1 MSVVTGKGV
10 IEPEHPASSLLIVEI
25 RERAITGVLSDVVAG
40 RHRLVAAWREWT
52 AQGERSMAAAFDRM
66 VMEIERIVGRRLMD
80 SSGLIRPE
88 MADGQ
93 GCDAIIVTAGPPL
106 RIASI
111 PLSRTAVEAV
121 LGAAEPAVWFSDSIY
136 PLDSLLDQ
144 QGGLVTT
151 LASVLRD
158 RRPDVLLLAGD
169 DDSATAAGDLLSL
182 AAAIAAAGQLCR
194 DPLPLV
200 VAAMSPALRSRFV
213 AALDQAAQRMLAPGA
228 LRIREGELAGLRT
241 CLRDVWQERLT
252 EQFPF
257 AATGRPSPVPAPW
270 LEGLGRAAHILS
282 AWSEAPVWIADV
294 EGELAVVVRAIGDDV
309 ALSLGCRHDLE
320 SLSVRTAGPGGAA
333 ERDRRPWLIQDDAA
347 GITAERDALIRL
359 LASAAAGIPPMGK
372 RDQQPGLI
380 VGRGFDLIARLP
392 TEVAASAIGLG
403 LGLTGACTV
412 ALDRHYLLAG
422 AGALLDIQPDA
433 AADLLYDALDPL
445 GGVMIVRAAR
455 PPEDRTARLRIDTAH
470 GETIEVG
477 WEEPVVLSGDAWERR
492 DLRLTPPRRVD
503 LGNGEGKRVDLALE
517 GGELGLVVAAGDRST
532 ARRWARSSG
541 LQVRVGS
548 VVRRGP

>member
-1 MSVVTGKGV
+1 M

-158 RRPDVLLLAGD
+158 RRPDALLLAGD

-257 AATGRPSPVPAPW
+257 AATGRP
-270 LEGLGRAAHILS
+270 
-282 AWSEAPVWIADV
+282 
-294 EGELAVVVRAIGDDV
+294 
-309 ALSLGCRHDLE
+309 
-320 SLSVRTAGPGGAA
+320 
-333 ERDRRPWLIQDDAA
+333 
-347 GITAERDALIRL
+347 
-359 LASAAAGIPPMGK
+359 
-372 RDQQPGLI
+372 
-380 VGRGFDLIARLP
+380 
-392 TEVAASAIGLG
+392 
-403 LGLTGACTV
+403 
-412 ALDRHYLLAG
+412 
-422 AGALLDIQPDA
+422 
-433 AADLLYDALDPL
+433 
-445 GGVMIVRAAR
+445 
-455 PPEDRTARLRIDTAH
+455 
-470 GETIEVG
+470 
-477 WEEPVVLSGDAWERR
+477 
-492 DLRLTPPRRVD
+492 
-503 LGNGEGKRVDLALE
+503 
-517 GGELGLVVAAGDRST
+517 
-532 ARRWARSSG
+532 
-541 LQVRVGS
+541 
-548 VVRRGP
+548 